1 MVGQGMLGG
10 ALVSQAVLDDG
21 VMEHLAPGGELQ
33 MEYGDVPLA
42 PCMWMDDIMNP
53 VETINKAR
61 KVNLK
66 VNFLLK
72 QRGHSLNQK
81 KSVCLIIGSI
91 TQKRN
96 ATKSLETKPLIC
108 GDFETKEKQQEKWLG
123 QIISSA
129 GLAASAALTVEAKE
143 SKIKGAC
150 LEIAVIVNDW
160 RAQTV
165 GGMETAL
172 MLWEACCIPSM
183 LHGAGTWVDINKT
196 TEKKLN
202 ALQNWFVR
210 LTLRIGQGSP
220 LVSLLWDFSLLD
232 MSLRIWREKV
242 MMILHIRSLDET
254 SLARRIY
261 EQQKENNWPGLAR
274 ETKDICTS
282 LNIEDCN
289 ITQIGRNKYREY
301 VTQACHKLN
310 EERLRSKGLDIK
322 CARISTEEYGKKE

>member
-1 MVGQGMLGG
+1 MTRSIGVGAVVGQGMLGG
-10 ALVSQAVLDDG
+10 ALVSQAVLDQA

-53 VETINKAR
+53 VETIDKAR
-61 KVNLK
+61 KVSLQ

-72 QRGHSLNQK
+72 QRGLSLNQK
-81 KSVCLIIGSI
+81 TSVCIIIGSRA
-91 TQKRN
+91 QKKN

-172 MLWEACCIPSM
+172 MLWEVCCIPSM
-183 LHGAGTWVDINKT
+183 LHGAGT
-196 TEKKLN
+196 
-202 ALQNWFVR
+202 
-210 LTLRIGQGSP
+210 
-220 LVSLLWDFSLLD
+220 
-232 MSLRIWREKV
+232 
-242 MMILHIRSLDET
+242 
-254 SLARRIY
+254 
-261 EQQKENNWPGLAR
+261 
-274 ETKDICTS
+274 
-282 LNIEDCN
+282 
-289 ITQIGRNKYREY
+289 
-301 VTQACHKLN
+301 
-310 EERLRSKGLDIK
+310 
-322 CARISTEEYGKKE
+322 